1 VIRSERSKGFE
12 SSLLIHQHNNMQLR
26 SGTTIEVEIG
36 TKGANQED
44 SSIQL
49 EYDDFKL
56 NPREDDGLKQ
66 STASDDRRSKP
77 FDEDGGDQLRSTH
90 SNVDHIL
97 PDSVK
102 STNESLW
109 DSLGPIQDWTSQEV
123 LNRAARLVK
132 LAGLDVPIKAEMDDS
147 DYWEGQQAIVSDD
160 SYNDSSDDEPNTSE
174 LLLQSDAWTSAAD
187 ERNLEQR
194 GLMDVPGTLEA
205 EMDGNPA
212 KRRKLLSASN
222 TSPSLIN

>member
-1 VIRSERSKGFE
+1 
-12 SSLLIHQHNNMQLR
+12 
-26 SGTTIEVEIG
+26 
-36 TKGANQED
+36 
-44 SSIQL
+44 
-49 EYDDFKL
+49 
-56 NPREDDGLKQ
+56 
-66 STASDDRRSKP
+66 
-77 FDEDGGDQLRSTH
+77 
-90 SNVDHIL
+90 
-97 PDSVK
+97 
-102 STNESLW
+102 
-109 DSLGPIQDWTSQEV
+109 
-123 LNRAARLVK
+123 
-132 LAGLDVPIKAEMDDS
+132 MDDS

-222 TSPSLIN
+222 TSLSLIN